1 MLGVMRVRVG
11 GVIYEMLGVMRVR
24 SYMRCLVL

>member
-1 MLGVMRVRVG
+1 MLGVMRVRELL
-11 GVIYEMLGVMRVR
+11 YHMLGVMRVR